1 MLAGALMLY
10 AILYRKAVDADIS
23 AALYV
28 TNVKALTTGRPREP
42 MKHTT
47 VFKHS
52 DKVIAKNT
60 NVRKSILGL
69 AASAISWTG
78 LTAEAHLF
86 LNASPAAPILNR

>member
-1 MLAGALMLY
+1 
-10 AILYRKAVDADIS
+10 
-23 AALYV
+23 
-28 TNVKALTTGRPREP
+28 
-42 MKHTT
+42 